1 MSIANTFK
9 EITQKFNMQ
18 LKKNFYLFFGCARSF
33 FAMRGLSL
41 IVASW
46 GCSLVAVCGLLID
59 VASLV
64 AEHGL

>member
-9 EITQKFNMQ
+9 EITQKFNTQ

-46 GCSLVAVCGLLID
+46 GCSLVAVCGLLIA

-64 AEHGL
+64 AKHGL